1 MQDLR
6 SVAAGIFGGGGGG
19 GGGGDRRLRPQ
30 QPLKCPR
37 CDSLNTKFC
46 YYNNYNLSQP
56 RHFCKSC
63 RRYWTKGGVLRNVPV
78 GGGCRKPKRS
88 SKPKHSTTTT
98 TTTTSPSPPHKT
110 SAASRSS
117 SDSSTLTAATATAA
131 AAAEVASTSSAA
143 AGVVNYVNPAFDPSP
158 PAMENFSQPL
168 DLGGSFTS
176 LMTGSNPGILGFGFG
191 DLAGNGTTT
200 TLPFQFLQHHHQQQ
214 QQQQKMEEILKGSG
228 QDLTFMDH
236 QTVMLQ
242 QQQQQQQQQLGE
254 SRGSN
259 GGGVLTAL
267 DWPSNN
273 GDQGLFDLTGGVVVD
288 DQIQGDMS
296 AIEDD
301 VSSYGGYG
309 KRSPCLQD
317 GGTTVTGPC
326 GVTTPRGAVKLR
338 LNAPPTWP
346 HAIGCWGF

>member
-6 SVAAGIFGGGGGG
+6 SVAAGIFGGGG

-37 CDSLNTKFC
+37 CDSVNTKFC

-88 SKPKHSTTTT
+88 SKPKHSITTT
-98 TTTTSPSPPHKT
+98 TTTTSHSPPRKT

-117 SDSSTLTAATATAA
+117 SDSSTLTAATATAT

-143 AGVVNYVNPAFDPSP
+143 AAVVNYVNPAFDPSP
-158 PAMENFSQPL
+158 PAMESFSHPL
-168 DLGGSFTS
+168 DLSGSFTS

-191 DLAGNGTTT
+191 DLAANGTTT
-200 TLPFQFLQHHHQQQ
+200 PLPFQFLHH
-214 QQQQKMEEILKGSG
+214 QQQQKMEEMMKGSG

-242 QQQQQQQQQLGE
+242 QQQHQLGE

-267 DWPSNN
+267 DWQSNN

-288 DQIQGDMS
+288 DQIQGYWNHNHCQWGEND
-296 AIEDD
+296 
-301 VSSYGGYG
+301 
-309 KRSPCLQD
+309 
-317 GGTTVTGPC
+317 
-326 GVTTPRGAVKLR
+326 
-338 LNAPPTWP
+338 PPLYLP
-346 HAIGCWGF
+346 